1 MDFHKLPNLDLRL
14 LVVFDEISKLHSLTL
29 AANSLGI
36 TQSAISKS
44 LQRLRHEL
52 GDTLFVRTQ
61 KGMEATPRAVA
72 LKVPIGEILDTY
84 YERISAAPHFDP
96 ATSDR
101 IFTIH
106 ASDLGLSALVPVL
119 AHELKTKAPQSR
131 LHAISGSKKEVVEG
145 LGNGEI
151 DLSVGAF
158 SSLHESGIYQQ
169 RLYAEKYICLVRSG
183 HPLCEVE
190 VFDAELF
197 QQQTHIVISAGKSGH
212 VHGRAETTL
221 LDEIPPLNVKMKVP
235 SFVLA
240 AMLLRDTDHVLT
252 IPSVA
257 ARTLATEFGLVCLPC
272 AINLPGF
279 TVAQYWHERFLHDPA
294 CAWLRTQVHRLFGDA
309 GQV

>member
-119 AHELKTKAPQSR
+119 AHELKTKAPHSR

-169 RLYAEKYICLVRSG
+169 RLYAEKYGSSVKSVGGCRLGELSKCMIERDFCHSEGSEAVRFS
-183 HPLCEVE
+183 
-190 VFDAELF
+190 
-197 QQQTHIVISAGKSGH
+197 
-212 VHGRAETTL
+212 HG
-221 LDEIPPLNVKMKVP
+221 D
-235 SFVLA
+235 
-240 AMLLRDTDHVLT
+240 
-252 IPSVA
+252 
-257 ARTLATEFGLVCLPC
+257 FGLVVQPLDD
-272 AINLPGF
+272 AAGELFAGTEVVEDQF
-279 TVAQYWHERFLHDPA
+279 AVGAHGAGEL
-294 CAWLRTQVHRLFGDA
+294 LHRLDA
-309 GQV
+309 